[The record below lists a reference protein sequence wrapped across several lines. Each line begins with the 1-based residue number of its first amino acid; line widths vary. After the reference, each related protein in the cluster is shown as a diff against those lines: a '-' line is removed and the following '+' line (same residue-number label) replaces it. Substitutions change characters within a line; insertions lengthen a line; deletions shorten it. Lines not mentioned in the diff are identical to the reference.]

1 MKKCHKDESNLTNI
15 ERDRLLRVRQ
25 ALKDNGLVKK
35 EINLTYT
42 DLQKLKQKVIRMN
55 KLLEHVKITGII
67 QYRNMI

>member
-35 EINLTYT
+35 EINLNYT
-42 DLQKLKQKVIRMN
+42 DIQKLKQKVIRMN
-55 KLLEHVKITGII
+55 KLLEHV
-67 QYRNMI
+67 

>member
-42 DLQKLKQKVIRMN
+42 DIQKLKQKVIRMN